1 MTTDATYSRNDLE
14 ALSLGDLRKVFAAVT
29 GLGPGT
35 RKPATMIAAI
45 LDAQAEVSANEDDQ
59 EPEDSATVT
68 ASQEP
73 TTFPDGSNDDQ
84 EPQGDQEH
92 EPVKVKV
99 SGTGSNE
106 GSVLLCDLV
115 SFTGTVAVVRVLGTE
130 VGFRADS
137 GEPIRQKKTWASA
150 GWLLDV
156 ATLPEMKELTV
167 EQLSEQKPTDLSL
180 AQLRDLYLGLSGR
193 STTSESRTYL
203 TQRVRLAREGRLPA
217 GTRRTRSGEPT
228 KVLPVSMPVSTVEA
242 LDEAWRRLG
251 FPSRIAFI
259 RRAISEKLQAE
270 GEDEVAE
277 MIGK

>member
-1 MTTDATYSRNDLE
+1 MTTTKIYSREELE
-14 ALSLGDLRKVFAAVT
+14 ALNLTHLRKVFVQTT

-35 RKPATMIAAI
+35 RRRET
-45 LDAQAEVSANEDDQ
+45 LVESTLEHQAEANPGDDDQ
-59 EPEDSATVT
+59 ERGDS
-68 ASQEP
+68 SQES
-73 TTFPDGSNDDQ
+73 TEQ
-84 EPQGDQEH
+84 EP
-92 EPVKVKV
+92 EPEPEVTEPIKVKV
-99 SGTGSNE
+99 NGTGDNT
-106 GSVLLCDLV
+106 GSTLLCDLV
-115 SFTGTVAVVRVLGTE
+115 STTGTIVVVKVLGKE
-130 VGFRADS
+130 VRFRIQDGQSVRARKS
-137 GEPIRQKKTWASA
+137 WASA

-156 ATLPEMKELTV
+156 ATLPEMKELSV
-167 EQLSEQKPTDLSL
+167 EQLSEQKPADLSL